1 MRAFGIVFLLL
12 AACGGATTTDLF
24 ADGGPSDGSV
34 GGGDAGKSDARSD
47 GGGANCNDL
56 LAKVDDLRKKA
67 IVCNPQSGSTQCD
80 KQVDDL
86 CCPLTVTGGDRKD
99 VVDFIAAV
107 KAAKAAGC
115 AVACPATPCSGQA
128 TNKCDS
134 NGSCRQLP

>member
-1 MRAFGIVFLLL
+1 MRAIALSFVLL

-24 ADGGPSDGSV
+24 ADGGLNDGSV
-34 GGGDAGKSDARSD
+34 GGNDAGKSDARAD

-67 IVCNPQSGSTQCD
+67 VVCSPQSGSTQCD
-80 KQVDDL
+80 KQVEDF

-99 VVDFIAAV
+99 VTDFIAAV

-115 AVACPATPCSGQA
+115 SVACPATPCSGQA

-134 NGSCRQLP
+134 NGSCRQIN